1 MRDDDRGTVVFGTV
15 PAPGRAARSGLSTQR
30 WMVGRCPS
38 RRLPRGLH
46 LLMPDPARHRP
57 RVDRVQGGEPMTT
70 TDWITEL
77 RRLVEAATPGPC
89 APMLPDVLRR

>member
-1 MRDDDRGTVVFGTV
+1 
-15 PAPGRAARSGLSTQR
+15 
-30 WMVGRCPS
+30 
-38 RRLPRGLH
+38 
-46 LLMPDPARHRP
+46 
-57 RVDRVQGGEPMTT
+57 MTT